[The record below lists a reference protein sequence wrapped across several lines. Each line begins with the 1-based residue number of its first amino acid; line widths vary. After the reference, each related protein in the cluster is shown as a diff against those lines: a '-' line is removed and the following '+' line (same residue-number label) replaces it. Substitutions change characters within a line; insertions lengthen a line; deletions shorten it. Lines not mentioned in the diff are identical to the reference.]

1 MAGLS
6 LQANLRRWV
15 TPEGDMR
22 VSELMQKDV
31 KTVGPDAVVNDVVV
45 SLADSHISA
54 LAVVDGMGR
63 MVGVISSTDILT
75 SEAEAQDAVEREAL
89 FEQMV
94 VRDIMTRRPLTVPP
108 EADLR
113 EAARQMLYADV
124 HRLFVVDGD
133 RVVGVISTTD
143 IMRAVATGR
152 L

>member
-1 MAGLS
+1 
-6 LQANLRRWV
+6 
-15 TPEGDMR
+15 MR

-94 VRDIMTRRPLTVPP
+94 VRDIMTRRALTVSP

>member
-1 MAGLS
+1 M
-6 LQANLRRWV
+6 WV

-94 VRDIMTRRPLTVPP
+94 VRDIMTRRPLTVSP

>member
-1 MAGLS
+1 
-6 LQANLRRWV
+6 
-15 TPEGDMR
+15 MR

-94 VRDIMTRRPLTVPP
+94 VRDIMTRRPLTVSP